1 MSKYADASPER
12 LLISACLI
20 GSCCKY
26 NGAANTLPKETLSEL
41 KQHYRL
47 VPVCPEVAGGL
58 SVPRVPAERKGERI
72 ITAAGSNVTEA
83 YSKGAKTALRLAKK
97 FGCCAALLKHRSPSC
112 GNSMIYDGSFSST
125 VIKGR
130 GVAAEIL
137 MKEGI
142 PVYNENELHEILP
155 EEKEITLD
163 EILAVC
169 DHTLLRVDCTS
180 EEIKAL
186 CDQGIK
192 FHCASVCIPPC
203 HVAGAK
209 RYVGDKLKICTVI
222 GFPNGYMTSAAKAF
236 EAADA
241 VKNGADEVDM
251 VINLSMVKDGC
262 WQDVANDIKAVREAS
277 KGALLKVIIEC
288 CLLTEEEKIRLC
300 EIVSESGAEFIKTST
315 GFSKG
320 GATFADVKLMREH
333 CAPQVQVKAAGGISS
348 LDDAREFMR
357 LGATRLGTSR
367 IVKIAI
373 NQETEKTE
381 Y

>member
-1 MSKYADASPER
+1 MSKYADTSTER
-12 LLISACLI
+12 LLISSCLI

-26 NGAANTLPKETLSEL
+26 NGAANTLSKETLSVL

-58 SVPRVPAERKGERI
+58 PVPRVPAERRGERI
-72 ITAAGSNVTEA
+72 ITAAGSDVTEA
-83 YSKGAKTALRLAKK
+83 YSKGAKTALRLAQK

-277 KGALLKVIIEC
+277 KGVLLKVIIEC

-300 EIVSESGAEFIKTST
+300 EIVSDSGAEFIKTST